1 LSVTSLLVIRIIAM
15 LDHFPN
21 LVDAGPF
28 KFFPVTLSNH
38 YFLRK
43 YPTANATYQL

>member
-1 LSVTSLLVIRIIAM
+1 M

-38 YFLRK
+38 CFLRK
-43 YPTANATYQL
+43 YPTAIPPNNHDKVFPSMQIG